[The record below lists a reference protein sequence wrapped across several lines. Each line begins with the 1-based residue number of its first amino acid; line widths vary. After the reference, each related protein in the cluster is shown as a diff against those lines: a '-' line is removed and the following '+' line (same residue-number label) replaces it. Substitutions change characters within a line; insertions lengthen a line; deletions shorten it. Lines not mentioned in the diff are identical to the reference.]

1 MYNNIYILIRVY
13 VCLYTLYM
21 LGMFDSHKAGKS
33 LRLING
39 LWSLQVMQMSIVLI
53 APAIFAA
60 NSTIE
65 VIKCAEFAPN
75 IFGWSVVELVPG
87 VAAAYLW
94 LLAYFGLYIGRI
106 TYTCIIY
113 IYMI

>member
-1 MYNNIYILIRVY
+1 
-13 VCLYTLYM
+13 M

-65 VIKCAEFAPN
+65 VIKCAEFAPF

-106 TYTCIIY
+106 TYTCIIC